1 MASGFPRRRLSRRA
15 RRLPSQAPRRRPPRG
30 RLLRKDRSARQ
41 QCEAFNHSAPG
52 DEYFGRLK
60 LSFLGINN
68 TFFDERIRAGEYT
81 TDSNIISHV
90 DQADQA
96 LQDWAHKYPDDP
108 QLSRSYFL
116 AARVYKKIY
125 TEPAQ
130 RKSLAYMNLLVQK
143 YGNTFFGKTA
153 KSELAKGY
161 TLHWF
166 NQSVPCGAVTPA
178 PLATPTAA
186 PGPRTSRFCSPRAS
200 RRSRDRRR
208 KANRTIKEN
217 GPGRLRRPFSFRP
230 VLKLELQADTD
241 ERTVVRERCRSIH
254 AP

>member
-1 MASGFPRRRLSRRA
+1 MKPTYGKWIPAAALVAAGATLAFASSAPPAARA
-15 RRLPSQAPRRRPPRG
+15 DACSEKKGA
-30 RLLRKDRSARQ
+30 AHQ
-41 QCEAFNHSAPG
+41 QCESFSHSAPG

-68 TFFDERIRAGEYT
+68 TFFDERIRAGEFT

-90 DQADQA
+90 DQAADA
-96 LQDWAHKYPDDP
+96 LQDWARKYPDDP

-130 RKSLAYMNLLVQK
+130 RKSLAYMYLLVKK
-143 YGNTFFGKTA
+143 YPHTFFGKTA
-153 KSELAKGY
+153 KGELDKGY

-178 PLATPTAA
+178 PLATPTAP
-186 PGPRTSRFCSPRAS
+186 PG
-200 RRSRDRRR
+200 
-208 KANRTIKEN
+208 
-217 GPGRLRRPFSFRP
+217 GPDI
-230 VLKLELQADTD
+230 EILQAACYTPQPAA
-241 ERTVVRERCRSIH
+241 S
-254 AP
+254 P

>member
-1 MASGFPRRRLSRRA
+1 MKPTYGKWIPAAALVAAGATLAFASSAPPAARA
-15 RRLPSQAPRRRPPRG
+15 DACSG
-30 RLLRKDRSARQ
+30 KTGSARQ

-186 PGPRTSRFCSPRAS
+186 PGAANVEILQSPCF
-200 RRSRDRRR
+200 
-208 KANRTIKEN
+208 TPQ
-217 GPGRLRRPFSFRP
+217 PGSSP
-230 VLKLELQADTD
+230 
-241 ERTVVRERCRSIH
+241 
-254 AP
+254 